1 MLLLSFYSS
10 FWAPLSSQLNV
21 PFARFVVVY
30 SRESR
35 SRTVFIDPIGCE
47 RIRSNSNERDGQLGH
62 PRWRCC
68 GARRFAPGPP
78 SLVARR
84 PIRELPP
91 LPSSLLLLLLL
102 PPALRE
108 GTTESLASYNL
119 MLAFLHAAP
128 SHRHMSAP
136 GSMRKKTGKAKSKKQ
151 KKKNAPRPSS
161 AAVSPDF
168 H

>member
-1 MLLLSFYSS
+1 MRANTFEL
-10 FWAPLSSQLNV
+10 
-21 PFARFVVVY
+21 
-30 SRESR
+30 E
-35 SRTVFIDPIGCE
+35 RT
-47 RIRSNSNERDGQLGH
+47 
-62 PRWRCC
+62 
-68 GARRFAPGPP
+68 
-78 SLVARR
+78 RR
-84 PIRELPP
+84 PTRSPKVALLWCAPFRTRAAVVGCAPTNQRATP

-161 AAVSPDF
+161 AAVSLDF
-168 H
+168 HWKSGQQVWIFFLPSLSSLHAP